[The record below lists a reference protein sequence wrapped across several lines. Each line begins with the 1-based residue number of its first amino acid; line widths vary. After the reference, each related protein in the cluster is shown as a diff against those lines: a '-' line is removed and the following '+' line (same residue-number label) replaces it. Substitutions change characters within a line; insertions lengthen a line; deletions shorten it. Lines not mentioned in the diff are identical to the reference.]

1 MKAKCPFCDSSNIK
15 IVKRYKNLSEKY
27 DVIENQMIYCIDC
40 GTLCNFD
47 TTIIN
52 IPKISSWDIYTEND
66 FIKEVEKAL
75 NLFYYIDL
83 IILSILKFVSLN
95 DKNMC
100 RTNLIKDIR
109 ENVLII
115 NKKLKE
121 LK

>member
-1 MKAKCPFCDSSNIK
+1 MKTKCPFCDSSNIK

-27 DVIENQMIYCIDC
+27 DGIENQMIYCIDC
-40 GTLCNFD
+40 GILCNFD

-52 IPKISSWDIYTEND
+52 IPKISSYEIYTEND
-66 FIKEVEKAL
+66 FKKEVKKAL

-83 IILSILKFVSLN
+83 IILSIWKFVSLN
-95 DKNMC
+95 DKNMY
-100 RTNLIKDIR
+100 RTNTIKDIR